1 MRSVRF
7 VHPGDDESL
16 RSSRDESDRPDSQAA
31 VAAPSTEVIVEA
43 EDGERFELTVD
54 DALREALHLEPVA
67 GRNADDDEDHDS
79 ADEESPAVSIVRS
92 APSGPPLSPRDIQVR
107 VRSGEAPED
116 LAADSSTPLD
126 KIMRFA
132 FPVLEERARIGD
144 EARRARA
151 RRDGDGAL
159 VPFGDTVDRRFL
171 AHGIDPSSVLWDSFR
186 RPDGSW
192 VVIASWKTGEH
203 ERHAHWA
210 FSLAART
217 VLPADEVGS
226 DLLSDRPLRPVV
238 RAVPDATEL
247 AAQAEAVYDQESPGA
262 YSGPRHDMVSPAH
275 PTVAAAPRSPATDD
289 RDSAQPMLPMDPPLP
304 LRLAEPLH
312 PRPTIVPEL
321 VEPDQSVTGSIGF
334 DELFDANIV
343 EEAPA
348 TEEPA
353 PASKRAARG
362 KSAREQTKIPSWDD
376 ILLGVRRKQD

>member
-1 MRSVRF
+1 MAE
-7 VHPGDDESL
+7 PGEGDPPADG
-16 RSSRDESDRPDSQAA
+16 
-31 VAAPSTEVIVEA
+31 EVLTLQA

-54 DALREALHLEPVA
+54 DALRAAVGTA
-67 GRNADDDEDHDS
+67 TDDQD
-79 ADEESPAVSIVRS
+79 AEERAAVTSTRS
-92 APSGPPLSPRDIQVR
+92 APVGPPLSPRDIQVR
-107 VRSGEAPED
+107 VRSGESPED
-116 LAADSSTPLD
+116 LAADSGTPID

-132 FPVLEERARIGD
+132 FPVLEERIRIGD

-171 AHGIDPSSVLWDSFR
+171 AHGIDPASVSWDSFR

-192 VVIASWKTGEH
+192 VVIASWLAGEH

-238 RAVPDATEL
+238 RAVPDHDE
-247 AAQAEAVYDQESPGA
+247 QAELDAQEQVYDQEAPPPYSAAYPASFQPQTQQPG
-262 YSGPRHDMVSPAH
+262 YQVPRHEA
-275 PTVAAAPRSPATDD
+275 
-289 RDSAQPMLPMDPPLP
+289 PPLP
-304 LRLAEPLH
+304 LRLADPLH
-312 PRPTIVPEL
+312 PRPTVVPEPPAE
-321 VEPDQSVTGSIGF
+321 VEAVTGSIGF
-334 DELFDANIV
+334 DALFDANIV
-343 EEAPA
+343 DESTDRPDQPTGEPPA
-348 TEEPA
+348 
-353 PASKRAARG
+353 KRSGSRS